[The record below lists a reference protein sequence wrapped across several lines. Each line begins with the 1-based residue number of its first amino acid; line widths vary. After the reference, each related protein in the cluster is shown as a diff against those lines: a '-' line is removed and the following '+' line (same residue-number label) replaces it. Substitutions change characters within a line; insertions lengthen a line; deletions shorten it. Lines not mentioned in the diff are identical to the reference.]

1 MCFDIYS
8 LSDHRYTLV
17 NSTYSYLVRL
27 LVHSKETQL
36 LDPNQVYPCPSCKQG
51 ALVPITLTEAW
62 GCDRCKQIFELRSEP
77 NTIEKLTT
85 PYPRQQIWLWTGKHW
100 VLKSSPLKDIVTALM
115 VWARLLLLPALFWVC
130 WTLLSWAG
138 LSFLM
143 KGALILLTLV
153 VMFWLV
159 LRR

>member
-1 MCFDIYS
+1 
-8 LSDHRYTLV
+8 
-17 NSTYSYLVRL
+17 
-27 LVHSKETQL
+27 
-36 LDPNQVYPCPSCKQG
+36 
-51 ALVPITLTEAW
+51 VPITLTEAW
-62 GCDRCKQIFELRSEP
+62 GCDRCKQIFELRPEP

-115 VWARLLLLPALFWVC
+115 VWARLLLLPTLFWAC

-138 LSFLM
+138 LPFLI